1 MAGKLGK
8 FQMVGFQHWKGLT
21 KENHL
26 GSIFQLAPQKA
37 TNLMVQLL
45 AYYRGK
51 TLDTFL
57 NQFPTREFED
67 DNEYYWDVIGSSRRN
82 IPLVEARDENGT
94 IVTRDKGMI
103 GVGTAPF
110 YLVFPEDW
118 FADGEYIV
126 GNLNEIYQF
135 RILGDPRI
143 EGTNAVYKVEL
154 AGGNTAGVPAERLLA
169 GERFSVEAAFVEK
182 ELSRKVGDV
191 RFTSPVSM
199 RNEWSI
205 VRIQHKVPGSM
216 LNKKLAVGIPIVNET
231 EGRYT
236 KSVATMWMHNVDWE
250 VEQQFS
256 EYKNNALAFGRSNR
270 NANGE
275 YMNFG
280 KSGNVIKTG
289 AGLFEQMEVANTM
302 YYNTF
307 SLKLLEDALYELSAS
322 KLNFGDR
329 YFLIKTGERGAIQF
343 HKEVL
348 KTVSGWT
355 QFVLDNSSVGVIQ
368 KTQSKLHQN
377 SLSAGFQFVE
387 YKAPNGVRVKIDVDP
402 FYDDPVRNKILHP
415 NGGVAFSYRYDIMYI
430 GTMDQPNI
438 FKCKIKGDNEYKA
451 PNGVRVKIDV
461 DPFYDD
467 PVRNKI
473 LHPNGGVA
481 FSYRY
486 DIMYIGTMDQP
497 NIFKCKIKGDN
508 EYRGYQW
515 GLRNP
520 FTGQKGNPYMSFDED
535 SAVIHR
541 MATLGICVLDPTRTM
556 SLIPAI
562 LQG

>member
-1 MAGKLGK
+1 M
-8 FQMVGFQHWKGLT
+8 LT

-45 AYYRGK
+45 AFYRGK

-57 NQFPTREFED
+57 NQFPTKEFED
-67 DNEYYWDVIGSSRRN
+67 DSEYYWDVIGSSRRN
-82 IPLVEARDENGT
+82 IPLVEARDENGNV
-94 IVTRDKGMI
+94 VTSESANVGA
-103 GVGTAPF
+103 GTAPF

-126 GNLNEIYQF
+126 GNLNEVYQF
-135 RILGDPRI
+135 RILGEPRM

-154 AGGNTAGVPAERLLA
+154 AGGNTTGCPAERLLA

-182 ELSRKVGDV
+182 EMSRKVGDV
-191 RFTSPVSM
+191 RFSSPVSM
-199 RNEWSI
+199 RNEWSTI
-205 VRIQHKVPGSM
+205 RIQHKVEGSM
-216 LNKKLAVGIPIVNET
+216 LNKKLAVGIPIMKPT
-231 EGRYT
+231 AGGYT

-280 KSGNVIKTG
+280 KSGNAIKTG
-289 AGLFEQMEVANTM
+289 AGLFEQMEVSNTM

-307 SLKLLEDALYELSAS
+307 SLKLLEDALYELSAA
-322 KLNFGDR
+322 KLDFGDR

-355 QFVLDNSSVGVIQ
+355 QFVLDNNSIGVVQ
-368 KTQSKLHQN
+368 KTQSQLHTN

-402 FYDDPVRNKILHP
+402 FYDDPVRNKIQHP
-415 NGGVAFSYRYDIMYI
+415 NGGVAMSYRYDIMYI

-438 FKCKIKGDNEYKA
+438 FKCAIKGQ
-451 PNGVRVKIDV
+451 
-461 DPFYDD
+461 
-467 PVRNKI
+467 
-473 LHPNGGVA
+473 
-481 FSYRY
+481 
-486 DIMYIGTMDQP
+486 T
-497 NIFKCKIKGDN
+497 

-520 FTGQKGNPYMSFDED
+520 FTGQMNNPYMSFDED

-541 MATLGICVLDPTRTM
+541 MAKLGICVLDPTRTM
-556 SLIPAI
+556 SLIPAV

>member
-1 MAGKLGK
+1 
-8 FQMVGFQHWKGLT
+8 
-21 KENHL
+21 
-26 GSIFQLAPQKA
+26 
-37 TNLMVQLL
+37 MVQLL

-57 NQFPTREFED
+57 NQFPIKEFED
-67 DNEYYWDVIGSSRRN
+67 DSEYYWEVIGSSRRN
-82 IPLVEARDENGT
+82 IPLIEARDENGT
-94 IVTRDKGMI
+94 VVEADSGMI

-126 GNLNEIYQF
+126 GNLNEVYQF
-135 RILGDPRI
+135 RILGEPRM

-154 AGGNTAGVPAERLLA
+154 AGGNTTGVPAERILA

-191 RFTSPVSM
+191 RFTSPISM
-199 RNEWSI
+199 RNEWSV

-216 LNKKLAVGIPIVNET
+216 LNKKLAIGIPILKEE
-231 EGRYT
+231 EGRAVKT
-236 KSVATMWMHNVDWE
+236 VATKWMHNVEWE

-270 NANGE
+270 NSNGE

-280 KSGNVIKTG
+280 KSGNSIKTG

-322 KLNFGDR
+322 KLDYGDR

-348 KTVSGWT
+348 KTISGWT
-355 QFVLDNSSVGVIQ
+355 QFVLDNNSIGVVQ

-387 YKAPNGVRVKIDVDP
+387 YQAPNGVRVKIDVDP
-402 FYDDPVRNKILHP
+402 LYDDPVRNKVIHP
-415 NGGVAFSYRYDIMYI
+415 NGG
-430 GTMDQPNI
+430 P
-438 FKCKIKGDNEYKA
+438 
-451 PNGVRVKIDV
+451 
-461 DPFYDD
+461 
-467 PVRNKI
+467 
-473 LHPNGGVA
+473 A

-520 FTGQKGNPYMSFDED
+520 FTGQIGNPYMSFDED
-535 SAVIHR
+535 AAVIHR

>member
-1 MAGKLGK
+1 M
-8 FQMVGFQHWKGLT
+8 
-21 KENHL
+21 
-26 GSIFQLAPQKA
+26 
-37 TNLMVQLL
+37 
-45 AYYRGK
+45 
-51 TLDTFL
+51 
-57 NQFPTREFED
+57 
-67 DNEYYWDVIGSSRRN
+67 
-82 IPLVEARDENGT
+82 
-94 IVTRDKGMI
+94 
-103 GVGTAPF
+103 
-110 YLVFPEDW
+110 
-118 FADGEYIV
+118 EYIV
-126 GNLNEIYQF
+126 GNLNELYQF
-135 RILGDPRI
+135 RILGDARM

-154 AGGNTAGVPAERLLA
+154 AGGNTDGIPAERLLA

-199 RNEWSI
+199 RNEWSV

-216 LNKKLAVGIPIVNET
+216 LNKKLAVGIPVTKESGN
-231 EGRYT
+231 GYT

-250 VEQQFS
+250 VEKQFS

-280 KSGNVIKTG
+280 KSGNAIKTG
-289 AGLFEQMEVANTM
+289 AGLFEQMEVANTH

-307 SLKLLEDALYELSAS
+307 SLKVLEDALYEISAA
-322 KLNFGDR
+322 KLDFGDR

-343 HKEVL
+343 HKAVL
-348 KTVSGWT
+348 NTVSGWT
-355 QFVLDNSSVGVIQ
+355 QFVLDGNNAKVVE
-368 KTQSKLHQN
+368 KTQSTLHTN
-377 SLSAGFQFVE
+377 ALSAGFQFVE
-387 YKAPNGVRVKIDVDP
+387 YKAPNGVRVKVDVDP
-402 FYDDPVRNKILHP
+402 FYDDPVRNKIMHP
-415 NGGVAFSYRYDIMYI
+415 MGGVAM
-430 GTMDQPNI
+430 
-438 FKCKIKGDNEYKA
+438 
-451 PNGVRVKIDV
+451 
-461 DPFYDD
+461 
-467 PVRNKI
+467 
-473 LHPNGGVA
+473 
-481 FSYRY
+481 SYRY

-562 LQG
+562 LQGV